1 MRLSKLF
8 GRTLREV
15 PAEATMVSHQLL
27 LRAGMIR
34 PLAAGIYSYLP
45 LGWRALKKIE
55 GIMRQEM
62 DSIGGQEIRL
72 PSVHPAELWQ
82 ATGRY
87 EEAGPVMARFRDRT
101 GRELVLGITH
111 EEVVTDL
118 ARREINSYRQLPFMV
133 YQIQTK
139 FRDEPRSRGGLIRV
153 REFTMKDAYSFHAN
167 EEDLDDYYPQVYQA
181 YLNIFRRCGLEPL
194 VVEAAPGLMGGRAS
208 HEFMLPNE
216 AGEDTLVLCQA
227 CGWAAN
233 AEGAVAMREEVA
245 GQKERPLEE
254 VATPG
259 MMTIQ
264 EVADYLGVPTRETL
278 KAIFYIAL
286 GQLVFVI
293 IRGDLDV
300 NEAKLASLLQA
311 SELRLATEEEV
322 KGAGIVAG
330 YASPLGFKGKVKI
343 VADRSIREGSNFV
356 AGANKEG
363 HHLKDVNYPS
373 DFEVDLLADIAMVR
387 EGDLCPGCRKPL
399 RLTRGVELGHIFKL
413 GIKYSEA
420 LGATFLDKDGQK
432 KPLVMGC
439 YGMGTGRLL
448 GAVIEESHDEEGI
461 IWPPE
466 IAPYQIHL
474 VALDIGQAEV
484 SEAAE
489 GSYGALLARGYE
501 VLYDDREESPGVKFN
516 DADLI
521 GLPLRLT
528 VSRRTLE
535 VGGVEVKRRDEESSR
550 VLEFPHLYRLLGDR
564 YKVQLARSAKR

>member
-15 PAEATMVSHQLL
+15 PAEATMVSHRLL

-34 PLAAGIYSYLP
+34 PLAAGIYTYLP

-62 DSIGGQEIRL
+62 DSIGGQEIRM
-72 PSVHPAELWQ
+72 PSVHPAELWR

-101 GRELVLGITH
+101 GRELVLGVTH

-118 ARREINSYRQLPFMV
+118 ARRETNSYRQLPFMV

-194 VVEAAPGLMGGRAS
+194 VVEAAPGLMGGSAS
-208 HEFMLPNE
+208 HEFMLLSE
-216 AGEDTLVLCQA
+216 AGEDTLVLCQT

-245 GQKERPLEE
+245 GQEERPLEE

-264 EVADYLGVPTRETL
+264 EVADYLGVPTTQTL
-278 KAIFYIAL
+278 KAIFYMAL

-293 IRGDLDV
+293 IRGDLEV
-300 NEAKLASLLQA
+300 NEAKLANLLQA
-311 SELRLATEEEV
+311 SELRPATQEEV
-322 KGAGIVAG
+322 KGASIVAG
-330 YASPLGFKGKVKI
+330 YASPLGLKGKVKI
-343 VADRSIREGSNFV
+343 VADRSICEGSNFV

-363 HHLKDVNYPS
+363 YHLKGVNYPR

-413 GIKYSEA
+413 GTKYSEA

-439 YGMGTGRLL
+439 YGIGTGRLL
-448 GAVIEESHDEEGI
+448 AAVIEESHDEKGI

-489 GSYGALLARGYE
+489 GLYGALLARGYE
-501 VLYDDREESPGVKFN
+501 LLYDDREESPGVKFN

-535 VGGVEVKRRDEESSR
+535 VGGVEVKRRDEEGSE
-550 VLEFPHLYRLLGDR
+550 VLELPHLYRLLGDM
-564 YKVQLARSAKR
+564 YKV